1 MAALARWCG
10 QPIGLTRPCR
20 WGTAWIA
27 LLGGNAQVAVQP
39 PDQKLA
45 DLARPQCGLSRL
57 RETIRLSIW
66 GHSWLA

>member
-10 QPIGLTRPCR
+10 QPIGLTK
-20 WGTAWIA
+20 
-27 LLGGNAQVAVQP
+27 
-39 PDQKLA
+39 KLA